1 MRPAKSKYVHL
12 FRPRVRISAGRV
24 GELAAY
30 LGLVVLVALSAV
42 VAKELTARTF
52 FEDPALAAF
61 VRPLEVSV
69 VDRPDT
75 SPAPDPLAEI
85 PLERESA
92 VTEGPGSP
100 WPQPSA
106 MTLPEGA
113 ILDTSIRF
121 FNGRPVR
128 PVRQMSMLVTAYSP
142 DWRSCGVWAD
152 GITASL
158 HSVETNAGRLVAA
171 DRRVLGF
178 GSMVSVPGYAGGEI
192 VPVLDV
198 GGKIKGARLD
208 VLFPTHEVARRWGVR
223 RLTVTVWDY
232 ADGQGAANWRAIRDS
247 R

>member
-1 MRPAKSKYVHL
+1 MSLPKSKHVQA
-12 FRPRVRISAGRV
+12 FRPKSPLPAGRV
-24 GELAAY
+24 GEVFGMI
-30 LGLVVLVALSAV
+30 GLVVLVALSAV
-42 VAKELTARTF
+42 VAKELTARTTG
-52 FEDPALAAF
+52 EDPALAAL
-61 VRPLEVSV
+61 VRPLDVEPLTR
-69 VDRPDT
+69 VDL
-75 SPAPDPLAEI
+75 SMPADPLAEL
-85 PLERESA
+85 PVA
-92 VTEGPGSP
+92 
-100 WPQPSA
+100 PQPGVPQVDTRQA
-106 MTLPEGA
+106 PVAVLPEGA
-113 ILDTSIRF
+113 ILDTSIRY

-142 DWRSCGVWAD
+142 DWRSCGIWAD

-208 VLFPTHEVARRWGVR
+208 VLFPTHEVARRWGVQ

>member
-1 MRPAKSKYVHL
+1 MSLPKNKHVQA
-12 FRPRVRISAGRV
+12 FRPKSPLPAGRV
-24 GELAAY
+24 GEVFGMI
-30 LGLVVLVALSAV
+30 GLVVLVALSAV
-42 VAKELTARTF
+42 VAKELTARTTG
-52 FEDPALAAF
+52 EDPALAAL
-61 VRPLEVSV
+61 VRPLDVEPFNSV
-69 VDRPDT
+69 DLPM
-75 SPAPDPLAEI
+75 PADPLAE
-85 PLERESA
+85 LLA
-92 VTEGPGSP
+92 A
-100 WPQPSA
+100 PQPGVPQVDSRQ
-106 MTLPEGA
+106 TPLTVLPEGA
-113 ILDTSIRF
+113 ILDTSIRY

-142 DWRSCGVWAD
+142 DWRSCGIWAD

-171 DRRVLGF
+171 DKRVLGF

-208 VLFPTHEVARRWGVR
+208 VLFPTHEVARRWGVQ